1 MVHFCAARVI
11 LLPLRLRES
20 AGGGGQGDGGNS
32 QDFDDAVHET
42 LPSVERL
49 TDSAAVLPIT
59 ARIGQELTVVV

>member
-1 MVHFCAARVI
+1 
-11 LLPLRLRES
+11 LRES